1 MSLQKNGVR
10 KNVEGETLGKSRHDR
25 IVDKISKRRGGRDI
39 HKGVDLR
46 PKDYAIEVAV
56 SDSDLYQSM
65 GQLNRSRKKK
75 KYLAV
80 PSEFHAK
87 AKRLTKNTGIGV
99 MDGNGNIIKRA
110 RGK

>member
-1 MSLQKNGVR
+1 MGR
-10 KNVEGETLGKSRHDR
+10 SRHDR
-25 IVDKISKRRGGRDI
+25 MVHKIAKKRGGRDI

-46 PKDYAIEVAV
+46 PKDYAIEIAV

-65 GQLNRSRKKK
+65 GQLKRSRKKK
-75 KYLAV
+75 KYIAV
-80 PSEFHAK
+80 PSSLHRK
-87 AKRLTKNTGIGV
+87 ARKLTKNTGIGV